1 MTDFSEHTPSH
12 HDAKQSLFRHEAP
25 TATDDQLEKVTT
37 LVKAARIGFLTTVN
51 ASGQLVSRPLATQE
65 VEFDGDLWFFTQ
77 DPSDK
82 TAEIRANDQVNAAF
96 ESGKG
101 YLSISGTATVV
112 HDRSKIDE
120 LWSKSVEAW
129 FPEGKDDDSVALIK
143 VHAETAEYWSTDDPK
158 PLVLLKVAKAA
169 VTGGTPDI
177 GDNET
182 VRL

>member
-1 MTDFSEHTPSH
+1 MTDFNEHSLSH
-12 HDAKQSLFRHEAP
+12 HDAKQSLFRNDPPA
-25 TATDDQLEKVTT
+25 ADDAQLERVAT
-37 LVKAARIGFLTTVN
+37 LVKSARIGFLTTVN
-51 ASGQLVSRPLATQE
+51 DAGQLVSRPLATQE

-82 TAEIRANDQVNAAF
+82 TAEIRANGQVNAAF

-101 YLSISGTATVV
+101 YLSIAGTATVV
-112 HDRSKIDE
+112 HDRAKIDE

-129 FPEGKDDDSVALIK
+129 FPEGKDDDTVALIK

-158 PLVLLKVAKAA
+158 PLVLLKVARAA

-182 VRL
+182 VSL